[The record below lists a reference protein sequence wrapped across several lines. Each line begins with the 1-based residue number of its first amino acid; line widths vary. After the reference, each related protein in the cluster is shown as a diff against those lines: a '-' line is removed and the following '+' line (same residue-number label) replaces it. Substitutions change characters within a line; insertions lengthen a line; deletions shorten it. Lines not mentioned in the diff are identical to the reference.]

1 MSHREFCERFIASMS
16 VGDFDA
22 LAVMLDEDF
31 VVHEAH
37 GLPYAGDY
45 HGIAG
50 WRALSQAVVSTW
62 GSFRLKPLE
71 FLGETADTFVV
82 RFAISG
88 RSRKTALGSAMESSP
103 AGSPRPTCR
112 NTASSTMRVTSIRRR
127 SLLWRCGYR
136 SRDSCGRS
144 K

>member
-16 VGDFDA
+16 AGDFDA
-22 LAVMLDEDF
+22 LAAMLDEDF
-31 VVHEAH
+31 VVHEAQ

-45 HGIAG
+45 HGITG
-50 WRALSQAVVSTW
+50 WRTLSHAVVSTW

-88 RSRKTALGSAMESSP
+88 RSRKTGKYLRVHRVGAVEIQWRAPARNYAVLLGYTHMLALADVS
-103 AGSPRPTCR
+103 
-112 NTASSTMRVTSIRRR
+112 
-127 SLLWRCGYR
+127 
-136 SRDSCGRS
+136 
-144 K
+144 

>member
-1 MSHREFCERFIASMS
+1 VEIDVSHREFCERFVASMS

-31 VVHEAH
+31 VVHEAD

-88 RSRKTALGSAMESSP
+88 RSRKTGKSFESTVLELWKFNGARLREITPYYWDTHALALADVS
-103 AGSPRPTCR
+103 
-112 NTASSTMRVTSIRRR
+112 
-127 SLLWRCGYR
+127 
-136 SRDSCGRS
+136 
-144 K
+144 